1 MSGESI
7 RVRPLSFQEAEL
19 AAALEKACFPDPWS
33 RESLEEG
40 MKAERLHLLL
50 AEQDQRPAGYCAAQL
65 VLDEGELL
73 RIGVVETCRRQGIG
87 RLLLKSLL
95 ERFPQITA
103 WHLEVRE
110 GNQPAVAL
118 YRQMGFLPSG
128 VRKRYYRDPVEDAL
142 LMYKKED

>member
-1 MSGESI
+1 MSGESL
-7 RVRPLSFQEAEL
+7 RVRSLSFQEADL
-19 AAALEKACFPDPWS
+19 AASLEKACFSDPWS

-40 MKAERLHLLL
+40 MRAGHLHLLL
-50 AEQDQRPAGYCAAQL
+50 AERDQMPAGYCAAQL

-73 RIGVVETCRRQGIG
+73 RIGVAEAYRRQGIG
-87 RLLLKSLL
+87 RLLLKNLL

-103 WHLEVRE
+103 WYLEVRE